1 MATSNNKVDCIAR
14 AVIYNVLTINVEF
27 PFCLGQFIFN
37 EYPDKVASA
46 YHLGGAEEPADWDP
60 RYPKWYVYIEFPFS
74 IVKRD
79 ERLPLDF
86 FVAEATARKKL
97 SELLTIFQLYSC
109 TPIGGRVHAIR
120 PASNEDFTNDDV
132 ITFPK
137 DIGANPSDPEV
148 FFIANDN
155 ISDIRQQFK
164 SFCKQD
170 WRPIHLAVSRYMHS
184 YTRDIFS
191 EGFEPDDAFMDLMI
205 SLENLFGSPEAVVYK
220 IAMRAA
226 CLLETTA
233 EGRRNLNKSIKDWY
247 KKRSKI
253 AHGNGNRVVEWK
265 DVEELRET
273 VRRAIMKV
281 WQIKLKGDRLDDYLF
296 LGDRY
301 AQSGTV

>member
-1 MATSNNKVDCIAR
+1 MATSNNKVDFIAR

-27 PFCLGQFIFN
+27 PFSLGQFIFN
-37 EYPDKVASA
+37 EYPNKVASA
-46 YHLGGAEEPADWDP
+46 YHLGGEEEPADWDP

-79 ERLPLDF
+79 ERFPFDF
-86 FVAEATARKKL
+86 FVAEATAIKKL

-109 TPIGGRVHAIR
+109 TPVGGRVHAIR
-120 PASNEDFTNDDV
+120 PAPNEDFTNDDV

-155 ISDIRQQFK
+155 ISNIRQHYK
-164 SFCKQD
+164 SLWKQD
-170 WRPIHLAVSRYMHS
+170 WHPIHLAVSRYMHS

-226 CLLETTA
+226 CLLEITA
-233 EGRRNLNKSIKDWY
+233 EDRRNLNKSIKDWY
-247 KKRSKI
+247 KQRSKI

-281 WQIKLKGDRLDDYLF
+281 WQVKLKGDQFDDYLF
-296 LGDRY
+296 LGNRY
-301 AQSGTV
+301 DQSGTV